1 MSAVPTPAEIAG
13 ERIEA
18 AAAAV
23 PRGRDS
29 LLGFADAMDDFS
41 QQAPTAPADVE
52 LHLVTFHL
60 GAEEFGIPIET
71 VREVLRVGDITRVP
85 QAPPHVKGITNLRGR
100 IVPIV
105 SIKTR
110 MGLPDTP
117 LTVRSRCVLV
127 EAHGRLLGLL
137 VDAVSSVVKVPSAAV
152 APPPEEIVTAAT
164 DYITGVARMGSRLII
179 LLQLEKALL
188 LDARGDS

>member
-1 MSAVPTPAEIAG
+1 MSATPADVTG
-13 ERIEA
+13 DRLA
-18 AAAAV
+18 AAAASAS
-23 PRGRDS
+23 RGRES

-41 QQAPTAPADVE
+41 QQAQTAPADVE

-105 SIKTR
+105 SIKSR
-110 MGLPDTP
+110 MGLPDAALTP
-117 LTVRSRCVLV
+117 RARCVLV
-127 EAHGRLLGLL
+127 EVHGRVLGLL
-137 VDAVSSVVKVPSAAV
+137 VDAVSNVVKVPMAAV
-152 APPPEEIVTAAT
+152 APPPEEIMTTAS
-164 DYITGVARMGSRLII
+164 DYITGVARLGSRLII

-188 LDARGDS
+188 VDTRGET

>member
-1 MSAVPTPAEIAG
+1 MSTGPMPAEIPG
-13 ERIEA
+13 ERLA
-18 AAAAV
+18 AAAATV

-41 QQAPTAPADVE
+41 QQGPTAPADVE

-137 VDAVSSVVKVPSAAV
+137 VDAVSNVVKVPMAAV
-152 APPPEEIVTAAT
+152 APPPEEMVTTAT
-164 DYITGVARMGSRLII
+164 DYITGVARLGSRLII

-188 LDARGDS
+188 VDTRGET

>member
-1 MSAVPTPAEIAG
+1 MSASPTHLTG
-13 ERIEA
+13 ERLGEA
-18 AAAAV
+18 AATV
-23 PRGRDS
+23 PRNRES

-41 QQAPTAPADVE
+41 QQAQATPAEVE

-105 SIKTR
+105 SIKSR
-110 MGLPDTP
+110 MGLPDAAPTP
-117 LTVRSRCVLV
+117 RSRCVLV
-127 EAHGRLLGLL
+127 EVHGRVLGLL
-137 VDAVSSVVKVPSAAV
+137 VDSVSNVVKVPMAAV
-152 APPPEEIVTAAT
+152 APPPEEIVTTAT
-164 DYITGVARMGSRLII
+164 DYITGVARLGSRLII

-188 LDARGDS
+188 VDTRGET

>member
-1 MSAVPTPAEIAG
+1 MTSGPIREEIPR
-13 ERIEA
+13 ERLAA

-41 QQAPTAPADVE
+41 QQAQSAPADVE

-127 EAHGRLLGLL
+127 EVHGRLLGLL
-137 VDAVSSVVKVPSAAV
+137 VDAVSSVVKVPAAAV
-152 APPPEEIVTAAT
+152 APPPEEIMTAAT

>member
-1 MSAVPTPAEIAG
+1 VEIPG
-13 ERIEA
+13 EQLAA

-41 QQAPTAPADVE
+41 QQAQAAPADVE

-105 SIKTR
+105 SIKSR
-110 MGLPDTP
+110 MGLPDSP
-117 LTVRSRCVLV
+117 LTVHSRCVLV
-127 EAHGRLLGLL
+127 EVHARLLGLL

-152 APPPEEIVTAAT
+152 APPPEEIMTAASE
-164 DYITGVARMGSRLII
+164 YITGVARMGSRLII

>member
-1 MSAVPTPAEIAG
+1 
-13 ERIEA
+13 
-18 AAAAV
+18 
-23 PRGRDS
+23 
-29 LLGFADAMDDFS
+29 
-41 QQAPTAPADVE
+41 
-52 LHLVTFHL
+52 
-60 GAEEFGIPIET
+60 
-71 VREVLRVGDITRVP
+71 
-85 QAPPHVKGITNLRGR
+85 
-100 IVPIV
+100 
-105 SIKTR
+105 
-110 MGLPDTP
+110 MGLMHAIGLVVDEIYGNRTP
-117 LTVRSRCVLV
+117 EKALTNRVFEETRKRV

>member
-1 MSAVPTPAEIAG
+1 MSANPTHVTS
-13 ERIEA
+13 ERLGEA
-18 AAAAV
+18 AATV
-23 PRGRDS
+23 PRNRES

-41 QQAPTAPADVE
+41 QQTQTAPAEVE

-105 SIKTR
+105 SIKSR
-110 MGLPDTP
+110 MGLPDAA
-117 LTVRSRCVLV
+117 LTSRARCVLV
-127 EAHGRLLGLL
+127 EVHGRVLGLL
-137 VDAVSSVVKVPSAAV
+137 VDAVSNVVKVPMAAV
-152 APPPEEIVTAAT
+152 APPPEEIMTTAS
-164 DYITGVARMGSRLII
+164 DYITGVARLGSRLII

-188 LDARGDS
+188 VDTRGET